1 MSAIIREF
9 TLELLDNQ
17 KVYIVLNKRMSLPL
31 PFMVHQKTDNGM
43 ESIKYFLTRE
53 EQVDYFK
60 FYSKANAIAFY
71 MIEKV
76 KQEKQLTLN

>member
-1 MSAIIREF
+1 MSTIIKEF

-17 KVYIVLNKRMSLPL
+17 KVYIILNKRMNLPL
-31 PFMVHQKTDNGM
+31 PFMVHQKTDNGL

-53 EQVDYFK
+53 EQIGYFK

-71 MIEKV
+71 MMQKV
-76 KQEKQLTLN
+76 KQEKELILN